1 LIQLK
6 YLFELNKVI
15 DRVSLY
21 WALAVLFIG
30 VFAMVRARNIIQAMQ
45 RINNPF
51 EHWWRKKGYTPKQLE
66 DEMTMYVRLFSAVW
80 ISCGLFW
87 TYWVLFH
94 KY

>member
-1 LIQLK
+1 
-6 YLFELNKVI
+6 
-15 DRVSLY
+15 
-21 WALAVLFIG
+21 
-30 VFAMVRARNIIQAMQ
+30 
-45 RINNPF
+45 
-51 EHWWRKKGYTPKQLE
+51 LE